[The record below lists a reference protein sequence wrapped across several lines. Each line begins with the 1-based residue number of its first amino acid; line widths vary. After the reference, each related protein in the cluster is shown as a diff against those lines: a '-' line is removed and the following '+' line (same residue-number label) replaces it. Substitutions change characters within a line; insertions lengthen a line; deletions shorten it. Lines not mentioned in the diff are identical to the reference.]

1 MDPTALFNISY
12 GVYVIASKKGDAL
25 NGQVANTVF
34 QLSYEPPTIAVSINK
49 NNLTH
54 EFIKDSKVFTVSI
67 LSQEAPLSTIGQFGF
82 KSGRDVKKFEGVAYK
97 TGQSGVPYL
106 TEKTL
111 SYIEAK
117 VVKEFDA
124 NTHTVFVG
132 EITGAEV
139 LSAGIPM
146 TYAYYHQVKKGTT
159 PPSAPT
165 FVKKEE
171 EKKSMPTEQ
180 YICKVCGYVYDPA
193 AGDPDGGIAPGT
205 AFADIPDDW
214 VCPVCGASKK
224 EFEKM
229 A

>member
-1 MDPTALFNISY
+1 MDPKALFNISY
-12 GVYVIASKKGDAL
+12 GVYVIASKKGGSV

-54 EFIKDSKVFTVSI
+54 EFIKDSKVFTVSV
-67 LSQEAPLSTIGQFGF
+67 LSQDAPLKLIGQFGF
-82 KSGRDVKKFEGVAYK
+82 KSGREINKFEGVSYK

-106 TEKTL
+106 TEHAL
-111 SYIEAK
+111 SYVEAR
-117 VVKEFDA
+117 VVQEFDA

-132 EITGAEV
+132 EITGAET
-139 LSAGIPM
+139 LAAGIPM
-146 TYAYYHQVKKGTT
+146 TYAYYHQVKKGST

-171 EKKSMPTEQ
+171 GKGPVSGK
-180 YICKVCGYVYDPA
+180 YVCNVCGYIYDPA
-193 AGDPDGGIAPGT
+193 VGDPDGGIAPGT

-224 EFEKM
+224 EFEGLS
-229 A
+229 